1 MHEPKLAK
9 KLARPEAAD
18 HTGHPTGHD
27 RDASGHGTATPRRPA
42 SGVQRKLK
50 VGASD
55 DSSELAADRV
65 AQEVVARLRQAPS
78 EAPESQPVGPPDAS
92 PPAGSVGA
100 RDDGGPATERV
111 QNLVARA
118 AATGRPLPG
127 QVRSAFETAMGADL
141 GGVRVH
147 TGAEAAAANRSI
159 NAKAFTVSSDIFFS
173 GGLPDTAHADG
184 QALMAHELAHTLQQR
199 SDVVGRVLE
208 LADPDG
214 GPVIDVARIN
224 DPSTTLEQLNRWK
237 GLLGWEDTEL
247 ETAIEDRIA
256 AIEAATKAA
265 ADKAADKEAVDKAA
279 KAKEDADNA
288 AAAEKIRIRQEVETA
303 IGQPLTNYDET
314 VDRSLRATFKDTSYP
329 APLLAGHFFQ
339 AAAATESARSVQE
352 VLAALLTNEVALE
365 AFIYANGGLNAP
377 AQIATTVADALKVA
391 TAWTALGERDTAL
404 KSLNLICAQIKAG
417 RIHPIRD
424 QYRKATLTSTS
435 GLIYNFGRLE
445 RKRAQAEAEVH
456 LHLGRKGDLNNSG
469 LKNRSEGTGSDR
481 AKLTPKTYQDVR
493 AAILGRGLWQD

>member
-1 MHEPKLAK
+1 MHESKLAK

-18 HTGHPTGHD
+18 HTGHPTGQ
-27 RDASGHGTATPRRPA
+27 RGDASGHSTAAPRRPA

-55 DSSELAADRV
+55 DPSERAADRV

-78 EAPESQPVGPPDAS
+78 EAPESQPIGPSDAS
-92 PPAGSVGA
+92 PRAASVGA

-111 QNLVARA
+111 EKLVARA
-118 AATGRPLPG
+118 VTTGRPLPD
-127 QVRSAFETAMGADL
+127 QVRSAFESAMDADL
-141 GGVRVH
+141 SGVRVH
-147 TGAEAAAANRSI
+147 TGAEAAAANRTIS
-159 NAKAFTVSSDIFFS
+159 AKAFTVSSDIFFS
-173 GGLPDTAHADG
+173 AGLPDTAHADG

-214 GPVIDVARIN
+214 GPVINVARIN

-247 ETAIEDRIA
+247 ESAIVDRIA
-256 AIEAATKAA
+256 AIEAATKASS
-265 ADKAADKEAVDKAA
+265 DKAAVDKAA
-279 KAKEDADNA
+279 AAKEDADNA
-288 AAAEKIRIRQEVETA
+288 AAAEKVRIRQEVETA
-303 IGQPLTNYDET
+303 IGHPLANYDET
-314 VDRSLRATFKDTSYP
+314 VDRSLRATFKDTSFP

-377 AQIATTVADALKVA
+377 APIATTVADSNKVA

-404 KSLNLICAQIKAG
+404 ASLNLICSQIKAG

-445 RKRAQAEAEVH
+445 GKRAQAEAEVH
-456 LHLGRKGDLNNSG
+456 LHLGKKGDLNNSG
-469 LKNRSEGTGSDR
+469 FKNRSKGTDSDR
-481 AKLTPKTYQDVR
+481 AKLTLKTYQDVR
-493 AAILGRGLWQD
+493 AAILARGLWQD